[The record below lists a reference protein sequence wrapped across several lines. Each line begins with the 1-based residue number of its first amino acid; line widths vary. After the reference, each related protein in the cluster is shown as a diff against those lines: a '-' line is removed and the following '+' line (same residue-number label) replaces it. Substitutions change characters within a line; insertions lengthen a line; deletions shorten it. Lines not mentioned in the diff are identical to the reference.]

1 MATDEPSEG
10 LEPFFRSGITAEDL
24 PGLFLLRR
32 AWPMLKAFI
41 TLFRGGEDEVVIRLL
56 VLREIGAR
64 ADTPRWTPQQL
75 RAHFS
80 YLDEVK
86 FETVLHR
93 LRDNG
98 LLLWDGEVGDYQI
111 SPAGR
116 MALAALATLLKFSDE
131 GAELGYVTAQLAA
144 SQLAG
149 AVTTE
154 ELQHLLSRLNELQ
167 HEFNR
172 AVVSGS
178 EHRIQRAEEKLNK
191 VWKWVEKG
199 TEVIRTIAAD
209 AELDRPAYAVAQRIG
224 QAQSRMLRMGAVFQR
239 ALNQLHRQQVHL
251 GASGLSSAD
260 IARWLRMK
268 SPADLA
274 ALLDGAYSPVPRPLF
289 MLEDIALDVAEW
301 ELVERERPDAAD
313 ETLPPA
319 LSAPH
324 ASDFLSG
331 EEDLTV
337 LAEWLDDLRAITGE
351 AAIEEHVPA
360 VNYLVSAY
368 RMSLLTLLGDPES
381 QALEGPVAELARS
394 ELQVAFTDETVAVG
408 RHGVAEMTR
417 GQLTRRGK
425 TD

>member
-1 MATDEPSEG
+1 MATDEPSGE
-10 LEPFFRSGITAEDL
+10 LDSFFRSGVTADDL

-41 TLFRGGEDEVVIRLL
+41 TLFRGGEEEVVIRLL

-75 RAHFS
+75 RTHFA

-93 LRDNG
+93 LRENG
-98 LLLWDGEVGDYQI
+98 LLLWDSEVGDYQI
-111 SPAGR
+111 GPSGR

-144 SQLAG
+144 SQLVG
-149 AVTTE
+149 AVSME

-167 HEFNR
+167 DEFNR
-172 AVVSGS
+172 AVTSGS

-199 TEVIRTIAAD
+199 TEVIRIIAAD
-209 AELDRPAYAVAQRIG
+209 VDLDRPTHAVAQRIG
-224 QAQSRMLRMGAVFQR
+224 QSQSRMLRMGAVFQR

-260 IARWLRMK
+260 IARWLRRK
-268 SPADLA
+268 SQADLA
-274 ALLDGAYSPVPRPLF
+274 AFIDGAYAPVPRPIF
-289 MLEDIALDVAEW
+289 ILEDIALDVAEW
-301 ELVERERPDAAD
+301 ELVERERPDATD
-313 ETLPPA
+313 EALPPA
-319 LSAPH
+319 LVAPH

-331 EEDLTV
+331 EENLTF
-337 LAEWLDDLRAITGE
+337 LMEWLDDLRAIAGE
-351 AAIEEHVPA
+351 AAIEEHVPSE
-360 VNYLVSAY
+360 NYLVSAY
-368 RMSLLTLLGDPES
+368 RMSLLALLGDPES

-394 ELQVAFTDETVAVG
+394 DVRVAFTDETVAVG

-417 GQLTRRGK
+417 GQLTRREEV
-425 TD
+425 D